1 MRPRR
6 DSRRGVALF
15 VAVMAALVMGAFATI
30 LWTNKGSER
39 PLEQSFEKRQAEY
52 LAKGA
57 QQHAL
62 LKCRL
67 LPTELYDAVSYQI
80 GRNPYFDFG
89 LGLQNPDPGGLTDD
103 DADRNPGP
111 LFYTG
116 TVTQMENVADP
127 DSGDGAQIL
136 VIRRS
141 GDPEDPAGAFDANM
155 RILLDM
161 FIYDVA
167 TLYPV
172 PDPGQAVIVVSSAPH
187 RDLAMEPGGEDWR
200 DPFIGN
206 YKVQTLR
213 ILGLQGGRRYDKD
226 TMLLTTIGSVKRAGQ
241 RSIVTLLGNEP
252 KNLSPIRATK
262 RHASEDTF
270 GEMDTVFEDAA
281 EYGARVGDENVGV
294 DTNDVFDPDS
304 NPEAASGRRT
314 EIATGIYYITR
325 KAVSGS

>member
-1 MRPRR
+1 MIPRR
-6 DSRRGVALF
+6 GSRQGVALF
-15 VAVMAALVMGAFATI
+15 VAIMAALVMGAFATI
-30 LWTNKGSER
+30 LWTNKGSQR

-89 LGLQNPDPGGLTDD
+89 LGLENPSTSELTDD

-116 TVTQMENVADP
+116 TVTEMSNVADP
-127 DSGDGAQIL
+127 DGDGQIL
-136 VIRRS
+136 VIRRTGDVEAPPS
-141 GDPEDPAGAFDANM
+141 GVDANM

-167 TLYPV
+167 TLYPTPNV
-172 PDPGQAVIVVSSAPH
+172 DEAVIVVSSTAH
-187 RDLAMEPGGEDWR
+187 DDRAMGSGWI

-241 RSIVTLLGNEP
+241 RSIVTKLGDDL
-252 KNLSPIRATK
+252 KNLSPVRAVK
-262 RHASEDTF
+262 RQASQDTF
-270 GEMDTVFEDAA
+270 GEMDTVFEDAGD
-281 EYGARVGDENVGV
+281 YQTRVGSEGVGV
-294 DTNDVFDPDS
+294 DTNDVFDPDG
-304 NPEAASGRRT
+304 NPDAASGRRT

-325 KAVSGS
+325 KAVSGG

>member
-1 MRPRR
+1 MRPHRG
-6 DSRRGVALF
+6 SRQGVALF

-30 LWTNKGSER
+30 LWTNKGAQR

-89 LGLQNPDPGGLTDD
+89 LGLENPDPGGLTDD

-116 TVTQMENVADP
+116 TVSQMNNVDDP
-127 DSGDGAQIL
+127 DGDGQIL

-141 GDPEDPAGAFDANM
+141 GDPEDPGGKFDANM

-167 TLYPV
+167 TLYPL
-172 PDPGQAVIVVSSAPH
+172 PDPDQGVIVVSSAPH
-187 RDLAMEPGGEDWR
+187 RDLAMEPGGGTWQ

-213 ILGLQGGRRYDKD
+213 ILGKD

-241 RSIVTLLGNEP
+241 RSIVTLLGGDL
-252 KNLSPIRATK
+252 KNLSPIRAAK
-262 RHASEDTF
+262 RRGTEDTF

-281 EYGARVGDENVGV
+281 DFEARVGDETVGV

-304 NPEAASGRRT
+304 NPDAASGRRT

-325 KAVSGS
+325 KAVGSGP

>member
-1 MRPRR
+1 MAPRR
-6 DSRRGVALF
+6 GSRQGVALF

-30 LWTNKGSER
+30 LWTNQGSQR

-89 LGLQNPDPGGLTDD
+89 LGLENPSSSALTDD

-116 TVTQMENVADP
+116 TVTDMSNFADP
-127 DSGDGAQIL
+127 DGDGQIL

-141 GDPEDPAGAFDANM
+141 GDPEDPGGAFDANM

-172 PDPGQAVIVVSSAPH
+172 PDPGEAVIVVSSAPH
-187 RDLAMEPGGEDWR
+187 RDLAMEPGGGEWR

-241 RSIVTLLGNEP
+241 RSIVTLLGGEL
-252 KNLSPIRATK
+252 KNLSPIRAAK
-262 RHASEDTF
+262 RRGTEDTF
-270 GEMDTVFEDAA
+270 GEMDTVFEDAG
-281 EYGARVGDENVGV
+281 EYQARVGDETVGV
-294 DTNDVFDPDS
+294 DTNDVFDPDT
-304 NPEAASGRRT
+304 NPDAASGRRT

-325 KAVSGS
+325 KAVGSGP